1 MDDSL
6 PLDSYLTDSVQIA
19 GDIDAFFLAYESGA
33 LAIAYDEA
41 MLKQQKAFR
50 LNYNLQDT
58 IADVADVADVIVD
71 ASED

>member
-6 PLDSYLTDSVQIA
+6 PLGSCAAGSVQIA
-19 GDIDAFFLAYESGA
+19 GDIDAFFLAYESGT

-50 LNYNLQDT
+50 LNCNLQDT
-58 IADVADVADVIVD
+58 VADVVDVTNVID